1 MTDSPRR
8 LYDTAAVYCEKI
20 QVIIDR
26 LAELG
31 AEEELRLLQKR
42 LQRLSF
48 RSTPREG
55 DDE

>member
-20 QVIIDR
+20 QAIIDR

-55 DDE
+55 DNE